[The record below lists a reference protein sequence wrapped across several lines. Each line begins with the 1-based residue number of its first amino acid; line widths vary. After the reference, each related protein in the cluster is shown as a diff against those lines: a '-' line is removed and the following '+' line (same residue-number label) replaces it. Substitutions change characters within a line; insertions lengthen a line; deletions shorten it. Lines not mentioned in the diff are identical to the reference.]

1 MKGEAAARAK
11 VMLLTEDSRSTD
23 VRQRLDMLLQD
34 LVVARA
40 RKEVFGGLRKRVG
53 GGEQQIGGSG
63 DSPEPPGP
71 LPEPPGPLL
80 THLHTVH
87 MAYSECL
94 PTRLNPLPG

>member
-53 GGEQQIGGSG
+53 GGKQQIHVGGSG
-63 DSPEPPGP
+63 DSPEPLG
-71 LPEPPGPLL
+71 LF
-80 THLHTVH
+80 
-87 MAYSECL
+87 
-94 PTRLNPLPG
+94 LNPLGLFSRTSIPFI